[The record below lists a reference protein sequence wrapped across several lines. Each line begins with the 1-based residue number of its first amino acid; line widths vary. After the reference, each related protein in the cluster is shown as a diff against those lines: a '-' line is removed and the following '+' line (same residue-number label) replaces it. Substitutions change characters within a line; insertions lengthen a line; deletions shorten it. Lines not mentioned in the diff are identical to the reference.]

1 MKRERHK
8 SRLLSAVHETARD
21 LHKLG
26 VIDKRTMR
34 EYDFLCVEPGSPI
47 IFFIPYS

>member
-1 MKRERHK
+1 MKPERHK

-26 VIDKRTMR
+26 VMLLTLKTLEKI
-34 EYDFLCVEPGSPI
+34 S
-47 IFFIPYS
+47 FFHKQGVMASC